1 MGKRL
6 SVFPEVQK
14 TGKGTAVGKNSIVF
28 TFLISLFPK
37 SAGRDSKSSIWKT
50 AQKLIL
56 YSQLRFFLQT
66 SPRELRPIR
75 DLNEWQARKFKV
87 NQDTRESDKS
97 GTNLK
102 TANSAHVSR
111 VCELPTSVS

>member
-6 SVFPEVQK
+6 SVFPEAQK

-37 SAGRDSKSSIWKT
+37 SDGHASKSSIWKT
-50 AQKLIL
+50 RQKLIL

-66 SPRELRPIR
+66 SPRVLRPIR
-75 DLNEWQARKFKV
+75 VLNEWQARKFKV
-87 NQDTRESDKS
+87 NQDTRQLDKS
-97 GTNLK
+97 GT
-102 TANSAHVSR
+102 S
-111 VCELPTSVS
+111 